1 MNSYKIIGLMSGTS
15 LDGLDIVFA
24 SYYATNEKEWSYKI
38 HAATT
43 IPYPSSLLKSLSES
57 VHKSA
62 TELLILDKSLGLFYA
77 NAVNQF
83 TIDYKIDTTSINAI
97 ASHGHTVY
105 HQPENGFT
113 HQIGCGEIIA
123 YNTGLKVI
131 NDFRQKDVVAGGQG
145 APLVPIGDK
154 LLFSSEAEAF
164 LNIGGFANI
173 SFLKIDQSIAY
184 DICPANLPLN
194 HYAQLLKQPYDANGA
209 IARSGIIQE
218 NKLNLLNDLAFYQK
232 KAPKSLGT
240 EWLHREF
247 MPVLNEMNS
256 PQNTLRTLVEHIA
269 IQIASE
275 LNLQQKSSVF
285 ITGGGA
291 KNTFLIERIQ
301 THYNGVVRI
310 PNVEIIDFKE
320 ALIFGFLGA
329 LYLHKTANIL
339 SSVTG
344 AQRDTIGGVLHL
356 PD

>member
-1 MNSYKIIGLMSGTS
+1 MSGTS

-24 SYYATNEKEWSYKI
+24 SYYPTNENEWSYKI

-43 IPYPSSLLKSLSES
+43 VSYPSDLLKSLSES

-62 TELLILDKSLGLFYA
+62 TELLMLDKSLGLFYA
-77 NAVNQF
+77 NVVNQF
-83 TIDYKIDTTSINAI
+83 ITEHKIEVASIDAI
-97 ASHGHTVY
+97 ASHGHTVF

-113 HQIGCGEIIA
+113 HQIGCGETIA

-173 SFLKIDQSIAY
+173 SFLKNEQSIAY
-184 DICPANLPLN
+184 DICPANIPLN
-194 HYAQLLKQPYDANGA
+194 HYAQLLGQTYDANGT
-209 IARSGIIQE
+209 IARSGVIQE
-218 NKLNLLNDLAFYQK
+218 NELNLLNDLAFYQK
-232 KAPKSLGT
+232 EAPKSLGI
-240 EWLHREF
+240 EWLNREF
-247 MPVLNEMNS
+247 MPVLNKISS
-256 PQNTLRTLVEHIA
+256 PQNALRTLVEHIA

-275 LNLQQKSSVF
+275 LNRQQKSSVF

-291 KNTFLIERIQ
+291 KNTFLLERIQ
-301 THYNGVVRI
+301 AHYNGEVRI

-320 ALIFGFLGA
+320 ALIFGFLGV

-344 AQRDTIGGVLHL
+344 AQRDTIGGALHL